1 MANGRPGNIAHAV
14 RVALA
19 VQGNCPA
26 FQSSLRLM
34 GKQQE
39 EVGSAVIELLAIVV
53 ELIFAALESLG

>member
-1 MANGRPGNIAHAV
+1 
-14 RVALA
+14 
-19 VQGNCPA
+19 
-26 FQSSLRLM
+26 M